1 MSPVQIPASCHPF
14 RVGCKR
20 APGRRI
26 DTRWNGMNNQGC
38 RRERVHHVRQRLVK
52 EAEPF
57 TLDGRQRL
65 APDIWVTVSLLFLVS
80 EMLKPDRICTRY
92 SIKVDLSRPVLNK
105 VNYIPSR
112 FKRTSDQ
119 RLRYREHS
127 SETPSPL
134 FLRSKAKKQRSSDS
148 PRESL
153 VRLSEIRHTMVW
165 LGYSGFLGV
174 SNRTWFPAV
183 NVT

>member
-1 MSPVQIPASCHPF
+1 
-14 RVGCKR
+14 
-20 APGRRI
+20 
-26 DTRWNGMNNQGC
+26 
-38 RRERVHHVRQRLVK
+38 
-52 EAEPF
+52 
-57 TLDGRQRL
+57 
-65 APDIWVTVSLLFLVS
+65 
-80 EMLKPDRICTRY
+80 MLKPDRICTRY

-134 FLRSKAKKQRSSDS
+134 FLRSKAKKKRSSDS